1 LRSLEKKQVHEGAI
15 VTKAALKAKELWSL
29 TNRQFANIIGVS
41 EPSVSR
47 LGSGERTINLKSKE
61 GELSLLFLRA
71 FRSLDSVMSGEIN
84 NQKAWLTHDNLI
96 LKGVPLQMMQK
107 IDGLMRIVEYLDAV
121 RGH

>member
-1 LRSLEKKQVHEGAI
+1 LRSLEKRHASEAAI

-29 TNRQFANIIGVS
+29 TNKQFANIIGVS

-47 LGSGERTINLKSKE
+47 LGSGGRTINLKSKE
-61 GELSLLFLRA
+61 GELSLLFLRT
-71 FRSLDSVMSGEIN
+71 FRALDSLMGGEIN
-84 NQKAWLTHDNLI
+84 NQRSWLTHDNLI

-107 IDGLMRIVEYLDAV
+107 IDGLIRVVEYLDAI